1 MNDYCKSNIRISG
14 LIRKYQVSAPTVY
27 KIIHRA
33 RYKDYAIIFGKLC
46 QEDKIEQRF
55 TKVKCPQTNGKAE
68 RVIRTIMDMWHSKH
82 IFKNR
87 NHRKIELIR
96 FVNYYNNVKPHKG
109 INNMTPMEKLL
120 EYFYPDEI

>member
-1 MNDYCKSNIRISG
+1 
-14 LIRKYQVSAPTVY
+14 
-27 KIIHRA
+27 
-33 RYKDYAIIFGKLC
+33 
-46 QEDKIEQRF
+46 
-55 TKVKCPQTNGKAE
+55 VKCPRTNGKAE

-109 INNMTPMEKLL
+109 IDNQTPMEKLL
-120 EYFYPDEI
+120 DYFYPDEI